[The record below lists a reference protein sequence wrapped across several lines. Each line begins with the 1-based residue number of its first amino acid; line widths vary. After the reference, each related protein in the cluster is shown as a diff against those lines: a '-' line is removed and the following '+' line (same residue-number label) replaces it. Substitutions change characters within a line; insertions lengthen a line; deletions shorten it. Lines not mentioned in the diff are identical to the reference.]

1 MLTEA
6 YLEPS
11 STSTM
16 ELFSLQLNHILKAYL
31 IELPLSTIFYATRP
45 FVKKTYNSENFR
57 RKSLLLTMEH
67 FFSRNLKLRTRMASS
82 INRSS
87 HQKCSLRKGVLSN
100 FAKFTRKH
108 LYQSLFIF
116 FIKKQALAQVF
127 SCKFWAISQNTFFTE
142 HPWPTASEERFFKLA
157 PNKSLKTACVC
168 IAFFFHYF
176 KHYGQNIFSRIT
188 VLYLI
193 AKVEIK
199 EKTFYLKHEI
209 ALFQKKRE
217 AKCFRLR
224 RRVKTSEKRL
234 FHHLCFFLICGSL
247 LSFV

>member
-1 MLTEA
+1 MFLAILQNSQENTCTRV
-6 YLEPS
+6 S
-11 STSTM
+11 
-16 ELFSLQLNHILKAYL
+16 LFFLLKNRLWHRYF
-31 IELPLSTIFYATRP
+31 P
-45 FVKKTYNSENFR
+45 VNFGQ
-57 RKSLLLTMEH
+57 
-67 FFSRNLKLRTRMASS
+67 FLRTPF
-82 INRSS
+82 
-87 HQKCSLRKGVLSN
+87 L
-100 FAKFTRKH
+100 
-108 LYQSLFIF
+108 
-116 FIKKQALAQVF
+116 
-127 SCKFWAISQNTFFTE
+127 TE
-142 HPWPTASEERFFKLA
+142 HPRSTASEERFFKLA

-209 ALFQKKRE
+209 TLFQKKRE